1 MVTVMNR
8 LRVLKKLPGMVSVLA
23 TMMLIYVAYVSE
35 RNEIILPTFGA
46 LCTGAWIV
54 PENLWHYHKI
64 NLIVSLP
71 LAATVGL
78 LISLLIGNMEYI
90 AVYPSLYVGFLA
102 AACILIFGRTQ
113 IYPCFGAMTLPILLR
128 TTSWLYPLSVFLIAV
143 TLVIV
148 QRLLEMAGARAPLT
162 QGEFPEH
169 RQHRRERFIYYI
181 QTSLGLIP
189 ALVLVAWSENH
200 WFLLPPLFVT
210 YATFCNAKSAFV
222 RYPVQTWG
230 QLILAAGLGNFAFW
244 LALLAN
250 QYVAS
255 YFAPVIVAAMAGGA
269 VFITIGL
276 GRVFHRL
283 FPPAVSLVITPFL
296 IQFHPLLPLY
306 VAVTSA
312 YLILAAW
319 AMRTHPA
326 YRGKD
331 LRYL

>member
-8 LRVLKKLPGMVSVLA
+8 LCVLKKLPGIVSVLA
-23 TMMLIYVAYVSE
+23 TMILIYVAYASE
-35 RNEIILPTFGA
+35 RHEIILPTFGA
-46 LCTGAWIV
+46 LCTGAWLV
-54 PENLWHYHKI
+54 PENLWHYHKK

-71 LAATVGL
+71 LAASTGL
-78 LISLLIGNMEYI
+78 LISILIGDMDYM

-128 TTSWLYPLSVFLIAV
+128 TTSWLYPLSVFLIALS
-143 TLVIV
+143 LVIV
-148 QRLLEMAGARAPLT
+148 QHLLEVVGARAPLA

-169 RQHRRERFIYYI
+169 RQHRRERLIYYI

-189 ALVLVAWSENH
+189 ALALVAWSENH

-210 YATFCNAKSAFV
+210 YATFCNAQSAFV
-222 RYPVQTWG
+222 RYPAQTWG
-230 QLILAAGLGNFAFW
+230 QLILASGLGNAAFW
-244 LALLAN
+244 LAMMTSQYAAAN
-250 QYVAS
+250 FVPA
-255 YFAPVIVAAMAGGA
+255 IVATMAGGA
-269 VFITIGL
+269 VLITIGV
-276 GRVFHRL
+276 GRIFHRL

-296 IQFHPLLPLY
+296 IQFHPMLPLY
-306 VAVTSA
+306 VAVTSG

-331 LRYL
+331 LKYL